1 MKSIILFYREL
12 RSPVRLIRHSPVFFF
27 SAGSRALYLVA
38 FCITLIIFTIAGLFA
53 KKMLFADCKVKF
65 VALHVLKMIFP
76 VSRFNAL
83 IYQWAIRLTTILF
96 AGLGIAILPILAE
109 GYGTI
114 KIAFTISEIAILHP
128 SLLVIF

>member
-1 MKSIILFYREL
+1 M
-12 RSPVRLIRHSPVFFF
+12 FF
-27 SAGSRALYLVA
+27 SSGSRALYLVA

-65 VALHVLKMIFP
+65 CSLARLKNDIPF
-76 VSRFNAL
+76 VSRLNAL

-114 KIAFTISEIAILHP
+114 KIAFAISEIAILHP
-128 SLLVIF
+128 SLLAIF

>member
-1 MKSIILFYREL
+1 MLKKCC
-12 RSPVRLIRHSPVFFF
+12 SPIVRLN
-27 SAGSRALYLVA
+27 
-38 FCITLIIFTIAGLFA
+38 
-53 KKMLFADCKVKF
+53 F

-96 AGLGIAILPILAE
+96 AGLGLVILPILAE

-114 KIAFTISEIAILHP
+114 KIAFAISEIAILHP

>member
-1 MKSIILFYREL
+1 MLKKCC
-12 RSPVRLIRHSPVFFF
+12 SPIVRLN
-27 SAGSRALYLVA
+27 
-38 FCITLIIFTIAGLFA
+38 
-53 KKMLFADCKVKF
+53 F

-114 KIAFTISEIAILHP
+114 KIAFAISEIAILHP